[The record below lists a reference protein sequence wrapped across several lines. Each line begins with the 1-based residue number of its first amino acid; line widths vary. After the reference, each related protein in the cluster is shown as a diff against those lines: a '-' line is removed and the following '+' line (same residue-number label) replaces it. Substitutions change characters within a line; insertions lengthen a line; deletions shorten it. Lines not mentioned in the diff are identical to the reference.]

1 MYFTFHS
8 TRSSLLVFLLFLP
21 SLTSFLFPLPSRPL
35 FLLRSSSSDSFD
47 SDPSSFSTFDPDFD
61 PEPTPISSETLDYWS
76 TDTSSPSGISS
87 QTLSEISLDYSF
99 PLSYLADVV
108 VRFGATPP
116 ISPDSILGELID
128 AEKCFAV
135 LEALGSLDGSEVEEE
150 YEDYDVVGLAESW
163 GREVGELFEVCVRE
177 GVGLPFGVRTFIR
190 REEAEIVKEVLSAEK
205 RDEDP
210 DFENSENTDYFG

>member
-8 TRSSLLVFLLFLP
+8 TRSSLLLVFLLFLP

-47 SDPSSFSTFDPDFD
+47 SSPSSFDSSFDPSA
-61 PEPTPISSETLDYWS
+61 TPISSETLDYWS

-87 QTLSEISLDYSF
+87 QTLSDISLDYSF

-150 YEDYDVVGLAESW
+150 YEDYDVVGLAE
-163 GREVGELFEVCVRE
+163 
-177 GVGLPFGVRTFIR
+177 
-190 REEAEIVKEVLSAEK
+190 
-205 RDEDP
+205 
-210 DFENSENTDYFG
+210 N